1 MGKQPAQDVV
11 WREDAVLELLARER
25 RGVIGLHPVLD
36 GGALVGVPVCRED
49 GVLHQLHCD
58 WAREL
63 LGHRLGLL
71 LLLLLLLRLQLL
83 RLELLLL
90 RLELLLL
97 QELGLLL
104 LLLLLRLLLQ
114 LLLLELLLL
123 QELRLRLLLL
133 LRLQLHLRLHLRL
146 LLWRLLRLRHQ
157 RGRHARTLEVVEVA
171 AQLAPV
177 EAEHDAELAEVV
189 VARGVEVGAADARD
203 GDGVGVLAEVKPAQE
218 GRHVLG
224 RQRVDRPRRRCAELL
239 LLRLRRYW

>member
-1 MGKQPAQDVV
+1 MRKQPAQDVV

-25 RGVIGLHPVLD
+25 RGVIGLHPVFD
-36 GGALVGVPVCRED
+36 GGALVGVPVCGED

-63 LGHRLGLL
+63 LGHRLGLRL
-71 LLLLLLLRLQLL
+71 LLLL
-83 RLELLLL
+83 LLLL

-104 LLLLLRLLLQ
+104 LLLLLLLLRLRLRLLLQ
-114 LLLLELLLL
+114 LLLLKLLLL
-123 QELRLRLLLL
+123 QELRLLLLLL
-133 LRLQLHLRLHLRL
+133 LRLQLHLRLQLRL

-157 RGRHARTLEVVEVA
+157 RGRHARPLEVVEVA

-203 GDGVGVLAEVKPAQE
+203 GDGLSLI
-218 GRHVLG
+218 HI
-224 RQRVDRPRRRCAELL
+224 
-239 LLRLRRYW
+239 